1 MKLVKDK
8 WELTKL
14 NQICDLL
21 NGYAFK
27 NSDYVA
33 HSNTLNLRMSNI
45 KTNGGFDI
53 EYEQRFLPDD
63 FVNKYPKF
71 IVKDGDLVIAMTDM
85 ANDPKILGIPTIVKN
100 PRTYNLLLNQRVGKI
115 IDIKIDKI
123 SLDYLIFYLSKPE
136 VRDYYKSISKKGV
149 QINISKQDILS
160 CDVILPPLEEQK
172 KIATLFQSI
181 ETAMEQVDGQEKN
194 LHQLKHKLLRD
205 LFSEKQEFGNH
216 LKFKDFETVK
226 FEKIAINI
234 SERVEPK
241 KTELTTYVGLEHLDA
256 DNLKIERTGTPDD
269 VIGTKLKIY
278 KGDIIFGKRRAY
290 LRKVAVSHF
299 DGIASAHSMILRANE
314 KNIEKDFLPYFMQ
327 SDTFMS
333 RAVQISEGSL
343 SPTIKNKTLAVQ
355 EFILPKKEKQKEL
368 ITVFKQFDTTM
379 EQLKQ
384 QRTTL
389 KNLKQK
395 LLNEILG

>member
-1 MKLVKDK
+1 MKLRKDK
-8 WELTKL
+8 WEKVKLGDICNLQRGLTYSSKEL
-14 NQICDLL
+14 GNNEGVPFYNLKSVRR
-21 NGYAFK
+21 NGESDN
-27 NSDYVA
+27 NSDFKFFLA
-33 HSNTLNLRMSNI
+33 EIKDKHFTKFDDILIALTDLTPTSELIGSPLIIKNNLNTAYSADLAR
-45 KTNGGFDI
+45 I
-53 EYEQRFLPDD
+53 EFK
-63 FVNKYPKF
+63 VNKILPALCYNFLLSKKYRNF
-71 IVKDGDLVIAMTDM
+71 IVAYSQGTNVKHLRISGFYEFQ
-85 ANDPKILGIPTIVKN
+85 IP
-100 PRTYNLLLNQRVGKI
+100 
-115 IDIKIDKI
+115 
-123 SLDYLIFYLSKPE
+123 
-136 VRDYYKSISKKGV
+136 
-149 QINISKQDILS
+149 
-160 CDVILPPLEEQK
+160 LPPLEEQK
-172 KIATLFQSI
+172 QIATLFQSI

-205 LFSEKQEFGNH
+205 LFSEKQEFGKH
-216 LKFKDFETVK
+216 LKGKDFETVK

-368 ITVFKQFDTTM
+368 IVVFKQFDTTI

-384 QRTTL
+384 QKTTL
-389 KNLKQK
+389 KLLKQK

>member
-1 MKLVKDK
+1 MKKIKKDK
-8 WELTKL
+8 W
-14 NQICDLL
+14 
-21 NGYAFK
+21 
-27 NSDYVA
+27 
-33 HSNTLNLRMSNI
+33 I
-45 KTNGGFDI
+45 KTKFQDVVLNINKSIKEPLAIGINKSIGLENIVPNNLKIQSYVDIEKEGTKFSKLFKKGQFLFGSRRAYLRQMALADFDGVCTANIMVFDI
-53 EYEQRFLPDD
+53 KDT
-63 FVNKYPKF
+63 NK
-71 IVKDGDLVIAMTDM
+71 MTH
-85 ANDPKILGIPTIVKN
+85 G
-100 PRTYNLLLNQRVGKI
+100 
-115 IDIKIDKI
+115 
-123 SLDYLIFYLSKPE
+123 YLSMIIQSDLF
-136 VRDYYKSISKKGV
+136 VDYASGTSVGSLFPNAKWSSLA
-149 QINISKQDILS
+149 NFNFP
-160 CDVILPPLEEQK
+160 LPPLEEQK
-172 KIATLFQSI
+172 QIAALFQSL
-181 ETAMEQVDGQEKN
+181 ETAMEQADGQEKN

-216 LKFKDFETVK
+216 LKSKDFETVK

-368 ITVFKQFDTTM
+368 ISVLKQFDTTM

-384 QRTTL
+384 QKTTL

>member
-1 MKLVKDK
+1 MKLRKDK
-8 WELTKL
+8 WEELKLGDVCDFINGRTFKMKELLTEGTPVLRVGNFFSNNNWYYSDLILPEKSYC
-14 NQICDLL
+14 NTGDLL
-21 NGYAFK
+21 YAWSASFGPRIWNGPKAIF
-27 NSDYVA
+27 
-33 HSNTLNLRMSNI
+33 HTHIWR
-45 KTNGGFDI
+45 I
-53 EYEQRFLPDD
+53 EL
-63 FVNKYPKF
+63 
-71 IVKDGDLVIAMTDM
+71 T
-85 ANDPKILGIPTIVKN
+85 
-100 PRTYNLLLNQRVGKI
+100 
-115 IDIKIDKI
+115 DKI
-123 SLDYLIFYLSKPE
+123 SKDFLYVYLDSQTEKIKERAHGTTMLHITKEAMKNYP
-136 VRDYYKSISKKGV
+136 
-149 QINISKQDILS
+149 
-160 CDVILPPLEEQK
+160 VILPPLSEQK
-172 KIATLFQSI
+172 QIAALFQSI
-181 ETAMEQVDGQEKN
+181 ETAMEKVEGQEKN
-194 LHQLKHKLLRD
+194 LLQLKNKLLRD

-216 LKFKDFETVK
+216 LKAKDFETFM

-256 DNLKIERTGTPDD
+256 DNLKIKRTGTPDD

-343 SPTIKNKTLAVQ
+343 SPTIKAKTLAMQ

-368 ITVFKQFDTTM
+368 ISVLKQFDTTM
-379 EQLKQ
+379 EQLKHQ
-384 QRTTL
+384 KTTL
-389 KNLKQK
+389 KYLKQK

>member
-1 MKLVKDK
+1 MIKINKDMWSNANIEQIVDEVNDRVENPSQSEYQKFVGLEDFESGQFKIKKWGSTENLVSAMKLFKK
-8 WELTKL
+8 G
-14 NQICDLL
+14 DLL
-21 NGYAFK
+21 FARRNAYLKRASEVDFDGVCSGDAIVLREKLKIEKGLLTFILNTDRFWEYAIA
-27 NSDYVA
+27 NA
-33 HSNTLNLRMSNI
+33 AGTMS
-45 KTNGGFDI
+45 KRVKWRDLAK
-53 EYEQRFLPDD
+53 YKFL
-63 FVNKYPKF
+63 
-71 IVKDGDLVIAMTDM
+71 
-85 ANDPKILGIPTIVKN
+85 
-100 PRTYNLLLNQRVGKI
+100 
-115 IDIKIDKI
+115 
-123 SLDYLIFYLSKPE
+123 
-136 VRDYYKSISKKGV
+136 
-149 QINISKQDILS
+149 
-160 CDVILPPLEEQK
+160 LPPPPEQK
-172 KIATLFQSI
+172 QIAALFQSL

-194 LHQLKHKLLRD
+194 LHQLKHKLLKD

-216 LKFKDFETVK
+216 LKSKDFETVK

-241 KTELTTYVGLEHLDA
+241 KTALTTYVGLEHLDA
-256 DNLKIERTGTPDD
+256 DNLKIERTGIPDD

-290 LRKVAVSHF
+290 LRKVAISHF

-327 SDTFMS
+327 SETFLS

-368 ITVFKQFDTTM
+368 ISVFKQFDTTM

-384 QRTTL
+384 QKTTL

>member
-1 MKLVKDK
+1 MKLRKDK
-8 WELTKL
+8 WLELEFPEAIDFQEGPGILAKDFRTNGVPL
-14 NQICDLL
+14 IRLAGMDDGISLL
-21 NGYAFK
+21 NGCNYLDEELVARKYEHFRIKKGDIILSTSATLGKTSYVDEAAVGAIVYTGLVRMRPKNGSVYAPF
-27 NSDYVA
+27 
-33 HSNTLNLRMSNI
+33 I
-45 KTNGGFDI
+45 KYLLQSPRFIQQI
-53 EYEQRFLPDD
+53 ESMGVGSVMKHF
-63 FVNKYPKF
+63 
-71 IVKDGDLVIAMTDM
+71 G
-85 ANDPKILGIPTIVKN
+85 PTHLK
-100 PRTYNLLLNQRVGKI
+100 
-115 IDIKIDKI
+115 KI
-123 SLDYLIFYLSKPE
+123 SI
-136 VRDYYKSISKKGV
+136 
-149 QINISKQDILS
+149 
-160 CDVILPPLEEQK
+160 ILPTFDEQK
-172 KIATLFQSI
+172 TISELFPAL
-181 ETAMEQVDGQEKN
+181 ETAMEQVDGQEKH

-205 LFSEKQEFGNH
+205 LFSDKKEFGNH
-216 LKFKDFETVK
+216 LTAKDFETVK

-256 DNLKIERTGTPDD
+256 DNLKIERTGIPDD

-314 KNIEKDFLPYFMQ
+314 KHIEKDFLPYFLQ
-327 SDTFMS
+327 SDTFMN

-368 ITVFKQFDTTM
+368 IALFKQFDTTM

-384 QRTTL
+384 QKTTL

>member
-1 MKLVKDK
+1 MRLRKNIWKIA
-8 WELTKL
+8 KL
-14 NQICDLL
+14 NKVVSVV
-21 NGYAFK
+21 NGSTPKGIETATAKGEYPFLRV
-27 NSDYVA
+27 SDM
-33 HSNTLNLRMSNI
+33 NLEGNEVYI
-45 KTNGGFDI
+45 
-53 EYEQRFLPDD
+53 
-63 FVNKYPKF
+63 NKYN
-71 IVKDGDLVIAMTDM
+71 ISLS
-85 ANDPKILGIPTIVKN
+85 
-100 PRTYNLLLNQRVGKI
+100 Q
-115 IDIKIDKI
+115 IDIAKFKVKLYPKNTIIFPKRGASIHTNKKRILQKDSGIDLNTMGFIAGNKIDFYFLFTWFQTVDLKTI
-123 SLDYLIFYLSKPE
+123 SDGSYIP
-136 VRDYYKSISKKGV
+136 
-149 QINISKQDILS
+149 QINSRNIEGIH
-160 CDVILPPLEEQK
+160 IPLPPLSEQK
-172 KIATLFQSI
+172 QIASLFQSI

-194 LHQLKHKLLRD
+194 LHLLKHKLLKD
-205 LFSEKQEFGNH
+205 LFSEKQELGNH
-216 LKFKDFETVK
+216 LKAKDFETVR

-241 KTELTTYVGLEHLDA
+241 KTALTTYVGLEHLDA
-256 DNLKIERTGTPDD
+256 DNLRIERTGTPDD

-314 KNIEKDFLPYFMQ
+314 KHIEKEFLPYFMQ

-355 EFILPKKEKQKEL
+355 EFILPKKEKQKEF
-368 ITVFKQFDTTM
+368 ISVFQQFDTTM

-384 QRTTL
+384 QKITL

>member
-1 MKLVKDK
+1 M
-8 WELTKL
+8 
-14 NQICDLL
+14 
-21 NGYAFK
+21 
-27 NSDYVA
+27 
-33 HSNTLNLRMSNI
+33 NL
-45 KTNGGFDI
+45 I
-53 EYEQRFLPDD
+53 E
-63 FVNKYPKF
+63 
-71 IVKDGDLVIAMTDM
+71 
-85 ANDPKILGIPTIVKN
+85 
-100 PRTYNLLLNQRVGKI
+100 
-115 IDIKIDKI
+115 
-123 SLDYLIFYLSKPE
+123 
-136 VRDYYKSISKKGV
+136 
-149 QINISKQDILS
+149 
-160 CDVILPPLEEQK
+160 
-172 KIATLFQSI
+172 
-181 ETAMEQVDGQEKN
+181 
-194 LHQLKHKLLRD
+194 
-205 LFSEKQEFGNH
+205 
-216 LKFKDFETVK
+216 KDFETVK

-327 SDTFMS
+327 SDAFMG

-355 EFILPKKEKQKEL
+355 KFILPKKEKQNEL
-368 ITVFKQFDTTM
+368 VSLFKQFDTTM
-379 EQLKQ
+379 EQLKKQ
-384 QRTTL
+384 KTTL